1 MIYPLTVQ
9 VHDNKSRLK
18 LLAEFS
24 RVMLAFLLLSLQL
37 ALCSAECSEYID
49 IYDRYIC
56 ISFLMPWDMVCGADG
71 EYSKTQMIFINFTI

>member
-1 MIYPLTVQ
+1 
-9 VHDNKSRLK
+9 
-18 LLAEFS
+18 
-24 RVMLAFLLLSLQL
+24 MLAFLLLSLQL

-71 EYSKTQMIFINFTI
+71 EYSNDFYKLYHLMGKGGFQKFLLSKLVD